1 MKELLASIAL
11 FFSNPSANTDISTNQ
26 SVERAQLETIASEVK
41 TYKRQIQLTEINT
54 TMDVAAKYLQI
65 EKYTKKISELNQKA
79 KEIKKVADLKRK
91 WAVEDSLELSK
102 KYPPLELKPEDK
114 DDNSMKL

>member
-11 FFSNPSANTDISTNQ
+11 LFSSPATTDISTNQ
-26 SVERAQLETIASEVK
+26 SVERAQLETIASEIK

-102 KYPPLELKPEDK
+102 KYPPIELKSEDK
-114 DDNSMKL
+114 DDDSMKL

>member
-11 FFSNPSANTDISTNQ
+11 LFSSPSTTDISTNQ
-26 SVERAQLETIASEVK
+26 SVERAQLESISSEIK

-65 EKYTKKISELNQKA
+65 EKYTKRISELNQKA

-102 KYPPLELKPEDK
+102 KYPPIELKTDDKED
-114 DDNSMKL
+114 DSMKL

>member
-11 FFSNPSANTDISTNQ
+11 LFSSPSTTDISTNQ
-26 SVERAQLETIASEVK
+26 SVERAQLESISSEIK

-102 KYPPLELKPEDK
+102 KYPPIELKTDDKED
-114 DDNSMKL
+114 DSMKL